1 MEEGID
7 EPEQDL
13 SDDVEVDSTEEKD
26 SKVELLDEELS
37 VDDSDENIEDGS
49 VDDEEIEIVES
60 KDEGVSENFVKKL
73 FNKIRNLKT
82 EQVLTILAISVLVF
96 SAITGILA
104 QKFNEIDQEATS
116 YEMKASEYSS
126 EARTIESMENQVI
139 LREEILLTEIKNL
152 AMQKSL
158 YEAEVELLNSSMSK
172 NTDDYNKAI
181 LAKDIIGFQQDGIT
195 DSEGIFAICERENAC
210 SISSTTSELGVHYKL
225 YSFQT
230 GVNDS
235 VDSYISIFPEV
246 ENEYSGVF
254 MDVTTSSG
262 MEGMFLEIGF
272 DYDDDNLT
280 LDLYILDQ
288 YEGINGVLFLRE
300 YSLSEYEDSLAE
312 LENDFAEME
321 SAEATSTDNWMVSL
335 NMRNTYSLLL
345 QFAELTNDSE
355 NLSQYQQAYDHY
367 DGRVYHHLNLSNHY
381 NAEKTNIGDNVS
393 DMKEQISAL
402 SYAIGLTKSEMHD
415 FELELAKN
423 QFDKASDN
431 FEDYLDSYNFA
442 VTGMENSQ
450 ELIDRLLA
458 DSIAS
463 SRGYLNDEGE
473 FKSDIIQQLFYDEI
487 HRESSE
493 AYENSKEAAQEA
505 EKVREKAS
513 SVSTSVMFV
522 SIGNVTL
529 GIAGGMVSSA
539 KYGLGSLRSIGVLLG
554 GGVLAG
560 VAGMI
565 NSLSLIF

>member
-13 SDDVEVDSTEEKD
+13 SDDVEVDSAEEKN

-60 KDEGVSENFVKKL
+60 KDEGISENFVKKL

-230 GVNDS
+230 GVND
-235 VDSYISIFPEV
+235 
-246 ENEYSGVF
+246 
-254 MDVTTSSG
+254 
-262 MEGMFLEIGF
+262 
-272 DYDDDNLT
+272 
-280 LDLYILDQ
+280 
-288 YEGINGVLFLRE
+288 
-300 YSLSEYEDSLAE
+300 
-312 LENDFAEME
+312 
-321 SAEATSTDNWMVSL
+321 
-335 NMRNTYSLLL
+335 
-345 QFAELTNDSE
+345 
-355 NLSQYQQAYDHY
+355 
-367 DGRVYHHLNLSNHY
+367 
-381 NAEKTNIGDNVS
+381 
-393 DMKEQISAL
+393 
-402 SYAIGLTKSEMHD
+402 TK
-415 FELELAKN
+415 
-423 QFDKASDN
+423 
-431 FEDYLDSYNFA
+431 
-442 VTGMENSQ
+442 
-450 ELIDRLLA
+450 
-458 DSIAS
+458 
-463 SRGYLNDEGE
+463 
-473 FKSDIIQQLFYDEI
+473 
-487 HRESSE
+487 
-493 AYENSKEAAQEA
+493 
-505 EKVREKAS
+505 
-513 SVSTSVMFV
+513 
-522 SIGNVTL
+522 
-529 GIAGGMVSSA
+529 
-539 KYGLGSLRSIGVLLG
+539 
-554 GGVLAG
+554 
-560 VAGMI
+560 
-565 NSLSLIF
+565 